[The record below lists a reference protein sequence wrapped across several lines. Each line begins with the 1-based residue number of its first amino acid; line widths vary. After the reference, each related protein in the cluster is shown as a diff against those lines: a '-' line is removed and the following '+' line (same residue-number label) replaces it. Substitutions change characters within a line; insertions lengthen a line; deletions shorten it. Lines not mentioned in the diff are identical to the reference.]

1 MRLVYVGLKLAGSMR
16 TNITGGRRKL
26 RKEELHDLI
35 SYLLK
40 EAKGN
45 AYGIWWG
52 NLKEREHLKN

>member
-1 MRLVYVGLKLAGSMR
+1 MR